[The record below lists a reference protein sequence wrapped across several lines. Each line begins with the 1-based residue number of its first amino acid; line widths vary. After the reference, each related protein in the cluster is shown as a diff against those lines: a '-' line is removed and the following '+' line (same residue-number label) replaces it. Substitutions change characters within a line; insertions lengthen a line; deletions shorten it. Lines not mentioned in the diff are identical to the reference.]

1 MGICAQWAE
10 RSMWNC
16 CCVYCRG
23 IFFFKYTRRK
33 SSANLAQY
41 HSVVGWHWRCCT
53 AAAADGVLCEFEVS
67 VGAAER
73 IYMFDIRGVVT
84 TNEQTM
90 SLYMY
95 AHSCKSLNI
104 YTWFKAEI
112 YWSWVQ
118 CVRICVRRSNI
129 KWLLV
134 ARARYIVDDLPCE
147 LVTLAQMFHT
157 KKSTSKYFK
166 GYSFSF
172 GRVYWERERQKGE
185 RNKRR
190 NF

>member
-1 MGICAQWAE
+1 MFPIVFLLNGNIRAVSGALDVELLLCLLP
-10 RSMWNC
+10 RH
-16 CCVYCRG
+16 
-23 IFFFKYTRRK
+23 FFFKYTRRR

-104 YTWFKAEI
+104 YLI
-112 YWSWVQ
+112 
-118 CVRICVRRSNI
+118 
-129 KWLLV
+129 
-134 ARARYIVDDLPCE
+134 
-147 LVTLAQMFHT
+147 
-157 KKSTSKYFK
+157 
-166 GYSFSF
+166 
-172 GRVYWERERQKGE
+172 
-185 RNKRR
+185 
-190 NF
+190 